1 MHGRGDDDPSIAAGP
16 EEPLSEAPSS
26 ATPDNKQPERIRPRD
41 AATLVLID
49 DIMGLPRVLMG
60 RRRPDQ
66 VFLPNKWVFPGGRVD
81 REDRTLSAAFG
92 TPLPEDDASL
102 LLAEV
107 RGDPSP
113 RLPQALALAAIRE
126 TFEETGL
133 VIGAAHDGDPPD
145 RCPALWQPFLATGHR
160 PAPHRLRA
168 FARAITP
175 PGRPRRYD
183 TRFFYA
189 ERSAVSLETGSSD
202 GELASLDWVTLDE
215 ALTLDIPS
223 ITRVIVMDLA
233 DHLKARRTARGPRQ
247 IPFYFHKQGIF
258 ERVLIGP
265 PRENP

>member
-1 MHGRGDDDPSIAAGP
+1 MARLGEEDQDISSEPPSELA
-16 EEPLSEAPSS
+16 E
-26 ATPDNKQPERIRPRD
+26 TPDKPTPERVRPRD

-49 DIMGLPRVLMG
+49 DIAGIPRVLMG
-60 RRRPDQ
+60 RRRADQ

-81 REDRTLSAAFG
+81 REDRFLSLG
-92 TPLPEDDASL
+92 TPLPEEDTSL

-133 VIGAAHDGDPPD
+133 IVGEALAAPPD
-145 RCPALWQPFLATGHR
+145 RCPDLWAPFLATGHR
-160 PAPHRLRA
+160 PTPHALKA

-189 ERSAVSLETGSSD
+189 ERAAVAVETGQSD
-202 GELASLDWVTLDE
+202 GELSALDWVTLDE
-215 ALTLDIPS
+215 ALCLDIPS

-233 DHLKARRTARGPRQ
+233 DHLKARRKARSTRQ
-247 IPFYFHKQGIF
+247 IPFYFHKQGVF
-258 ERVLIGP
+258 ERVLIG
-265 PRENP
+265 